1 MNDDAR
7 QAIRIV
13 RGVSLGASDVR
24 LLIAASFLQ
33 LLTAV
38 ALRTMPLPILRR
50 RTARLR
56 RLAHIILN
64 GTDER
69 VIWAIEAVGRRLVGM
84 STCFVRAIVAE
95 LALGSPERPLRLTI
109 GVKRA
114 PGGDLRAH
122 AWVAHEDRIL
132 VGGSVADEY
141 VPLVAWDSLF
151 T

>member
-1 MNDDAR
+1 M
-7 QAIRIV
+7 
-13 RGVSLGASDVR
+13 RGGALGASDWR

-33 LLTAV
+33 LLTAA

-50 RTARLR
+50 KAARLR
-56 RLAHIILN
+56 PLAHIILE

-69 VIWAIEAVGRRLVGM
+69 VIWAIEAGGRRLARV
-84 STCFVRAIVAE
+84 STCLVRAIVAE
-95 LALGSPERPLRLTI
+95 LALSSPERPLRLSI
-109 GVKRA
+109 GVRRA

-122 AWVAHEDRIL
+122 AWVAHDDRIL